1 MKHTH
6 LLILTLLF
14 LSVACSK
21 DADIN
26 SVGGSDS
33 GTGGSLARFTIVDN
47 HLYTVDHQT
56 LKVFDVSTS
65 ENPEFIKSMDVGF
78 GIETIFPNDK
88 LLFLGSQFGMYIYS
102 IESPAAPEFI
112 SLYEHVFSCDPVVV
126 EGNYAY
132 VTLHSLE
139 SWCGRMSNELQII
152 DISNIYSP
160 KLVQNYQMDN
170 PLGLGIDNGEL
181 FICDNSLKI
190 YDATDPLN
198 LIFKQS
204 FNIEAFDV
212 IPLNGLL
219 LVIGENGLYQYS
231 YSGSEITFLS
241 KIEKEPTKKGQK
253 L

>member
-1 MKHTH
+1 MKYKY
-6 LLILTLLF
+6 LLIFFLLP
-14 LSVACSK
+14 LIITCSK

-26 SVGGSDS
+26 SVGGSES

-56 LKVFDVSTS
+56 LKVFDVSES
-65 ENPEFIKSMDVGF
+65 INPEFIKSMNVGF
-78 GIETIFPNDK
+78 GIETIFPKDT
-88 LLFLGSQFGMYIYS
+88 LLFLGSQLGMYIYS
-102 IESPAAPEFI
+102 IKSPATPEYI

-126 EGNYAY
+126 EGKYAY
-132 VTLHSLE
+132 VTLHSRD

-160 KLVQNYQMDN
+160 QMVQSYPMEN

-181 FICDNSLKI
+181 FLCDNALKV
-190 YDATDPLN
+190 YDASDPLN
-198 LIFKQS
+198 LNFKQS
-204 FNIEAFDV
+204 FYIEAFDV

-231 YSGSEITFLS
+231 YSGSAITLIS
-241 KIEKEPTKKGQK
+241 KIEKEPTLKGK
-253 L
+253 RL